1 MLLSKKQMT
10 TLRNVNNTVSTPM
23 AVVLSMTEENGKA
36 IGSLAS
42 KAASQFTALGRKV
55 EDVGRRNPDVLER
68 KIEELSGQL
77 VSLAQHSRQQQEL
90 LDKIWSTRA

>member
-1 MLLSKKQMT
+1 MT

-36 IGSLAS
+36 IGSLVS
-42 KAASQFTALGRKV
+42 KAASQFTALDRKI
-55 EDVGRRNPDVLER
+55 EDLGRRNPNVLER

-77 VSLAQHSRQQQEL
+77 VSLAQRSRQQQEL

>member
-1 MLLSKKQMT
+1 MT

-42 KAASQFTALGRKV
+42 KAASQLTALGRKV
-55 EDVGRRNPDVLER
+55 EDLGRRSPDALER
-68 KIEELSGQL
+68 KIEELSG
-77 VSLAQHSRQQQEL
+77 
-90 LDKIWSTRA
+90 